1 MGMGPMAANSR
12 KTPPAPSFKKELKL
26 SGLGLTRERR
36 VLAQL
41 IRAACKPDP
50 FKRPAPEP
58 TLSGAKWAQS
68 ANMWW
73 RWEHNERPQVQD
85 RPVGELSQP

>member
-1 MGMGPMAANSR
+1 MSAQRQKPQERSPRPEWEWAPWR
-12 KTPPAPSFKKELKL
+12 QIPEKRPPPPSFEKELKL

-36 VLAQL
+36 VLAPL

-68 ANMWW
+68 ANMW
-73 RWEHNERPQVQD
+73 
-85 RPVGELSQP
+85 